1 MATAQ
6 GSGSLRTTGA
16 HGLKVR
22 TGQVDVDRDKHDGAL
37 SETAPRPKGRSAKFR
52 AYRHREVTTAAEP
65 PKEAHR
71 TPFTAAARDR
81 RAPSH
86 RTRTAVTLTIRRRT
100 AITLLIAALLLPFA
114 ARPAGAAV
122 DGGAESRFVQLI
134 NQARAQA
141 GLPALSVRSDL
152 VAVARRHSA
161 RMADAD
167 DLHHNPGLAGEVSG
181 WQKLGENVGRG
192 PTVDA
197 IHGAFMDSPGH
208 RANILSADFTE
219 VGVGVEV
226 RDGGRIWVTEVFRL
240 PLAAEPAPEPA
251 PEPEPVPQ
259 PAPAP
264 APAEQTAAP
273 AAPAAPAQQSAP
285 QPDGSVTAA
294 AAEPAASLHEVD
306 DRTALMLAQMS
317 ARDLGV
323 SVSET
328 LSDR

>member
-1 MATAQ
+1 M
-6 GSGSLRTTGA
+6 
-16 HGLKVR
+16 
-22 TGQVDVDRDKHDGAL
+22 
-37 SETAPRPKGRSAKFR
+37 
-52 AYRHREVTTAAEP
+52 
-65 PKEAHR
+65 
-71 TPFTAAARDR
+71 
-81 RAPSH
+81 
-86 RTRTAVTLTIRRRT
+86 TLTIRRRT
-100 AITLLIAALLLPFA
+100 VITLLIAALVLPFA

-152 VAVARRHSA
+152 VGVARRHSA
-161 RMADAD
+161 RMADGD
-167 DLHHNPGLAGEVSG
+167 DLHHNPDLADQVSG

-192 PTVDA
+192 PTVDT

-208 RANILSADFTE
+208 RANILSPDFTE

-240 PLAAEPAPEPA
+240 PMTAEAAPASEPAPA
-251 PEPEPVPQ
+251 AQQ

-264 APAEQTAAP
+264 AAPAAAP
-273 AAPAAPAQQSAP
+273 ATDPVP
-285 QPDGSVTAA
+285 QPAESVTAA
-294 AAEPAASLHEVD
+294 AAEPAAGPQEVD
-306 DRTALMLAQMS
+306 DRTTLMLAQMS

-328 LSDR
+328 LSDS